1 VKVTEIF
8 RSIQGESTFAGLPCT
23 FVRLA
28 GCPLRCSY
36 CDTAYAHTGGR
47 DMSVADV
54 VDRVEGL
61 GERLTEVTGGE
72 PLAQEEVYPLL
83 SALLERGHIV
93 LLETSGAIPT
103 DRVDPRV
110 ITILDVK
117 CPGSGEEGTFIE
129 GNLDRLRHRDE
140 VKFVLSDRRDY
151 EWAREFVRTRPR
163 LKDQIVIF
171 SPVRGGVSWTELAE
185 WILDDRL
192 SVRLGLQLHKLI
204 WGEVP
209 GR

>member
-1 VKVTEIF
+1 MKATEIF

-36 CDTAYAHTGGR
+36 CDTAYAHGGGR
-47 DMSVADV
+47 EMSVADV
-54 VDRVEGL
+54 VERVEGL
-61 GERLTEVTGGE
+61 GERLVEVTGGE
-72 PLAQEEVYPLL
+72 PLAQDEVYPLL
-83 SALLERGHIV
+83 SALLEREHTI
-93 LLETSGAIPT
+93 LLETSGAVPT

-110 ITILDVK
+110 VTILDIK
-117 CPGSGEEGTFIE
+117 CPGSGEGGTFIE
-129 GNLDRLRHRDE
+129 GNLDRLRPRDE
-140 VKFVLSDRRDY
+140 VKFVLLDRADY
-151 EWAREFVRTRPR
+151 DWAREFVRTHPR
-163 LKDQIVIF
+163 LKDQTVIF
-171 SPVRGGVSWTELAE
+171 SPVSGRLPWNELAE

-204 WGEVP
+204 WGEAP

>member
-1 VKVTEIF
+1 MKVTEIF
-8 RSIQGESTFAGLPCT
+8 RSIQGESTFAGLPCA

-36 CDTAYAHTGGR
+36 CDTAYAQGGGR
-47 DMSVADV
+47 EMSVADV
-54 VDRVEGL
+54 VERVAALGDRLV
-61 GERLTEVTGGE
+61 EVTGGE

-83 SALLERGHIV
+83 SALLERDHTI
-93 LLETSGAIPT
+93 LLETSGAVPT

-110 ITILDVK
+110 VTILDVK
-117 CPGSGEEGTFIE
+117 CPGSGEAGTFIE
-129 GNLDRLRHRDE
+129 GNLDRLRPRDE
-140 VKFVLSDRRDY
+140 VKFVLTDRADY
-151 EWAREFVRTRPR
+151 DWAREFLRTRPR
-163 LKDQIVIF
+163 LRDQTVIF
-171 SPVRGGVSWTELAE
+171 SPVSGRLPWNELAE